1 MMAFLWGILGPFRK
15 ALAWAAAAA
24 AILGAAFLAGR
35 RDAKQGQ
42 KAKDLKATVKAHEVR
57 NEVDNRIAVERD
69 AKRKLHDEWSE

>member
-35 RDAKQGQ
+35 RDAKQGR
-42 KAKDLKATVKAHEVR
+42 KVDDLKAVNKAHEVR

-69 AKRKLHDEWSE
+69 AKRRLHDEWSE

>member
-35 RDAKQGQ
+35 RDMKKSQKIDRLEAK
-42 KAKDLKATVKAHEVR
+42 ADAHDTR
-57 NEVDNRIAVERD
+57 NEVENRIAVERD